1 MEDED
6 EAVRLFAIV
15 VGLEVDEAEGSIV
28 SEPLTETPSLALFM
42 FSLSFVA
49 LTITGAAGE
58 GFVVNKVTSG
68 FDAVLTNV
76 LVPFVRATGRG
87 MRDVD
92 GDLVALELLVP
103 VSFWLSPG

>member
-28 SEPLTETPSLALFM
+28 SETLTETPSLALFM
-42 FSLSFVA
+42 LSLSFVA

-58 GFVVNKVTSG
+58 GFVVKKATSG
-68 FDAVLTNV
+68 FDAVLTSV
-76 LVPFVRATGRG
+76 LVLFVRATGRG
-87 MRDVD
+87 MRDGDD
-92 GDLVALELLVP
+92 GLVALGLLVP
-103 VSFWLSPG
+103 VSF